1 MTHPAHIHLTS
12 LDRERLERLVA
23 FSRKSENILALEELL
38 EHAVV
43 VSPMEVAPE
52 VATMNSRI
60 RFRDEDTGEEDSVTI
75 VYPAEADPSLGRISV
90 LAPVGSALLGLTVGD
105 VIEWP
110 IPRGRRRN
118 LRITSILYQPE
129 AAGDLSL

>member
-1 MTHPAHIHLTS
+1 MTHHAHIHLTS
-12 LDRERLERLVA
+12 QDLERLERLVA
-23 FSRKSENILALEELL
+23 SERKSENILVLEELL

-43 VSPMEVAPE
+43 VLPVEIPPE
-52 VATMNSRI
+52 VATMNSRV
-60 RFRDEDTGEEDSVTI
+60 RFRDEDTGEEHAVTI
-75 VYPAEADPSLGRISV
+75 VYPSEADPSLGRVSV

-105 VIEWP
+105 LVEWP
-110 IPRGRRRN
+110 IPRGRSRS